1 MPQTRDFLDTFDLHS
16 VEEMFGRI
24 GKEERKRCCSLN
36 AVWFQWHLQRSRKKF
51 YSFTSKMEFRHIGFC
66 VQVTWMCTF
75 IITDAHTCT
84 QTQRTYLWLSECK
97 LIWEKKKKFLIR
109 ETRLLLFSIK
119 GKEGNGWEGLFHIM
133 EADSPWEQIQSAD
146 KPAG

>member
-97 LIWEKKKKFLIR
+97 LIWEKKKKIPHSRDTSAAVFNKRQGR
-109 ETRLLLFSIK
+109 EWVRGSFSH
-119 GKEGNGWEGLFHIM
+119 NGSWLSLGT
-133 EADSPWEQIQSAD
+133 DT
-146 KPAG
+146 KCR